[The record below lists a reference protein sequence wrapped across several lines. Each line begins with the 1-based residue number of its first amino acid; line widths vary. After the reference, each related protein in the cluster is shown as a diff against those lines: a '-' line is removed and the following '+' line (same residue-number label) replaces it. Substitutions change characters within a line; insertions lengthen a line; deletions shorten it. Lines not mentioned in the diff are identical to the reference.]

1 MMFCM
6 RDTLKNWQT
15 LSHWKLECNLKSDLF
30 WTASTDHETDQE
42 KVNIKN
48 FTVLIGYSDWPP
60 LERLRSLLTSAV
72 TLYVVTEVRGPN
84 GMRSL

>member
-15 LSHWKLECNLKSDLF
+15 LSHWRLECNLKSDLF

-42 KVNIKN
+42 KVNI
-48 FTVLIGYSDWPP
+48 D
-60 LERLRSLLTSAV
+60 
-72 TLYVVTEVRGPN
+72 VVYGKQCKDLVHIRKVFGKSN
-84 GMRSL
+84 RRKHDLMVAF